1 LVRRIIFVFCL
12 AKVPLDVIHF
22 FMAKAQTRRNF
33 LLTAPLAAAVALP
46 LTDSLLA
53 GAQTPAGPT
62 QQPEQ
67 FTADAMAAIAKGLMA
82 TNGMKELLG
91 GPTATVSVTI
101 AAESKKSGAEFE
113 YHAHRDHVFVVM
125 DGSTHYEVGGTP
137 QGSHMTKEG
146 EWLAPTSVGHKS
158 MTLNKGDVLVV
169 PRMTPH
175 KRITEG
181 SVSLIMINSVTPA

>member
-1 LVRRIIFVFCL
+1 
-12 AKVPLDVIHF
+12 
-22 FMAKAQTRRNF
+22 MAKAQSRRNF

-46 LTDSLLA
+46 LTDTLLSAAPMAA
-53 GAQTPAGPT
+53 GGQTPAGPT

-82 TNGMKELLG
+82 TNGMKVLLG
-91 GPTATVSVTI
+91 DPTATVSVTV